1 MIGGPTLWVQTIT
14 VGSRAGGGRF
24 GGTGGGRRTDGKA
37 GGAGRLQYAEA
48 LRRLGLPTKLARFDP
63 RVAGTPPLGL
73 DLPGSDID
81 LLCHAPDAELFT
93 QAVWDACAHFDGFAI
108 RQWSGRERPVIA
120 TFAAETWD
128 FEIFGHVRPVAE
140 QVGWRHFR
148 VERRLLELAGPG
160 LRAAVLRARL
170 RGLKTEPAFAQVLA
184 LPGDPLPGPAR
195 PVRLAR
201 RGACGPADAA
211 RLPGRAGRGYSKAD
225 RDQAADDRADLGDGD
240 AVFLVVA
247 HVLDHDLAGLQ
258 LLGAGDDH
266 DREAAAV
273 GVAELRLQ
281 LAVVEEDLGGD
292 AGAAQPA
299 RPAPCRRAGR
309 RGPAR

>member
-14 VGSRAGGGRF
+14 VGSRAGGAGSEVRAVTQDRRQGR
-24 GGTGGGRRTDGKA
+24 GG
-37 GGAGRLQYAEA
+37 GRLQYAEA

-184 LPGDPLPGPAR
+184 LPGDPYRAL
-195 PVRLAR
+195 LALSGWRDEELAALLTR
-201 RGACGPADAA
+201 RG
-211 RLPGRAGRGYSKAD
+211 
-225 RDQAADDRADLGDGD
+225 
-240 AVFLVVA
+240 F
-247 HVLDHDLAGLQ
+247 LAGP
-258 LLGAGDDH
+258 
-266 DREAAAV
+266 
-273 GVAELRLQ
+273 
-281 LAVVEEDLGGD
+281 
-292 AGAAQPA
+292 GAAIRS
-299 RPAPCRRAGR
+299 RPGSGCG
-309 RGPAR
+309 